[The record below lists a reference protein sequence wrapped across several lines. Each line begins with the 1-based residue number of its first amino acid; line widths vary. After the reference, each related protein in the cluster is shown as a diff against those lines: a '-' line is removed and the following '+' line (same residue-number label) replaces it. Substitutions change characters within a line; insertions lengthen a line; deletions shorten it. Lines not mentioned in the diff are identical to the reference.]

1 MLGDVTSHPVE
12 GVFASF
18 MYVVLILSAII
29 GYLLGKADKKVKAP
43 CRPRQESPIIKRL
56 ISYGFSQRSY
66 KWPSEEDEEDEED
79 DEIEPSKEVLP
90 KEEPSEEP
98 LTDEDIM
105 RDAVSGLK
113 NLSYSAR
120 ESKLIVK
127 ELAEENKYECPE
139 DLIRDVFKHAGK

>member
-1 MLGDVTSHPVE
+1 MLGDVASHPVE

-29 GYLLGKADKKVKAP
+29 GYLLGRADKKVKAP
-43 CRPRQESPIIKRL
+43 CRSRQEPPIIKRL

-66 KWPSEEDEEDEED
+66 KWPSEED
-79 DEIEPSKEVLP
+79 DEIEPASEEVPP
-90 KEEPSEEP
+90 KEEFSEEP
-98 LTDEDIM
+98 LTGEDIV

-139 DLIRDVFKHAGK
+139 DLIRDVFKHARK